1 MGTTAYCRL
10 FRVLGTIRIAGQ
22 ASKSQLLLPVDSFK
36 RHMHSKSAAAK
47 SATCP
52 RAQQAH
58 AAFVLVAVAQTP
70 VEDELETGIQ
80 SYETRKYI
88 FKSLDEIGTV
98 CHLKLAPE
106 SRIAL

>member
-22 ASKSQLLLPVDSFK
+22 ASKSQLLLPVDSF
-36 RHMHSKSAAAK
+36 
-47 SATCP
+47 
-52 RAQQAH
+52 
-58 AAFVLVAVAQTP
+58 VLVAVAQTP

-88 FKSLDEIGTV
+88 FKSLVEIGTV